1 MAQDPIVSVSW
12 LKDHLDAP
20 DVVIID
26 ASWYLP
32 AMERNAKKEYEQEHI
47 PGAVFMD
54 IDEVSDQS
62 SPLPHMMPEPHVFS
76 SKMRK
81 MGIGDGQTIVV
92 YDGAGIFSAA
102 RVWWMFR
109 AFGVESVFVLDGGLP
124 AWKEEGYPLT
134 DEVPARLE
142 RHFTAML
149 NHDMVRNLD
158 EVQDALDSSSHLVL
172 DARAPE
178 RFKGLAPEPR
188 EGVRAGHMPGALNLP
203 FGLLLNEGKLR
214 SKEDLQNIFKQ
225 VGVDA
230 STPVITSCG
239 SGVTAAVITLALE
252 QVGFSKNALYDGSW
266 TEWGSSE
273 KTEVISEPA

>member
-102 RVWWMFR
+102 RVWWMLR

-134 DEVPARLE
+134 DEVPTRLE

>member
-1 MAQDPIVSVSW
+1 MAQDPIVSTSW

-32 AMERNAKKEYEQEHI
+32 AMERDAKKEYEQEHI
-47 PGAVFMD
+47 PGALFMD
-54 IDEVSDQS
+54 IDDVSDQN

-81 MGIGDGQTIVV
+81 MGIGDGQTIVL
-92 YDGAGIFSAA
+92 YDGMGIFSAA

-109 AFGVESVFVLDGGLP
+109 AFGVKSVFVLDGGLP
-124 AWKEEGYPLT
+124 AWKEEGYPVS
-134 DEVPARLE
+134 DEVPARME

-149 NHDMVRNLD
+149 NNDMVRNLN
-158 EVQDALDSSSHLVL
+158 EVQDALETSSHLVL

-188 EGVRAGHMPGALNLP
+188 EGVRAGH
-203 FGLLLNEGKLR
+203 
-214 SKEDLQNIFKQ
+214 I
-225 VGVDA
+225 
-230 STPVITSCG
+230 
-239 SGVTAAVITLALE
+239 
-252 QVGFSKNALYDGSW
+252 
-266 TEWGSSE
+266 
-273 KTEVISEPA
+273 

>member
-1 MAQDPIVSVSW
+1 MAQDPIVSTSW

-32 AMERNAKKEYEQEHI
+32 AMERDAKKEYEQEHI
-47 PGAVFMD
+47 PGALFMD
-54 IDEVSDQS
+54 IDDVSDQN

-92 YDGAGIFSAA
+92 YDGMGIFSAA

-109 AFGVESVFVLDGGLP
+109 AFGVKSVFVLDGGLP
-124 AWKEEGYPLT
+124 AWKEEGYPVS
-134 DEVPARLE
+134 DEVPARME

-149 NHDMVRNLD
+149 NNDMVRNLN
-158 EVQDALDSSSHLVL
+158 EVQDALETSSHLVL

-203 FGLLLNEGKLR
+203 FGLLLNDGKLR
-214 SKEDLQNIFKQ
+214 SKEDLQNIFAQ
-225 VGVDA
+225 AGVDA
-230 STPVITSCG
+230 TTPVITSCG

-252 QVGFSKNALYDGSW
+252 QVGFTKNALYDGSW
-266 TEWGSSE
+266 TEWGSSS